1 MNKNIKLSEL
11 EVNKGQIEGLP
22 KNPRFIKDHRFKQLV
37 KSIEDDPEMLA
48 LRELIVYP
56 YKNKFVIICGNMR
69 YRAMIEL
76 GYKEAPC
83 KVLPPE
89 VTVDKLRAYTIKD
102 NVPYGED
109 DWDSLANE
117 WDADELKEWGMDV
130 PKEYN
135 PENKEKEIENLE
147 TGNECPKCGY
157 KW

>member
-11 EVNKGQIEGLP
+11 QVNNGCIPGLP

-37 KSIEDDPEMLA
+37 KSIEDDPEMLS

-56 YKNKFVIICGNMR
+56 FKGKFVIICGNMR

-83 KVLPPE
+83 KVLPQE

-102 NVPYGED
+102 NVEKGNWNED
-109 DWDSLANE
+109 ELSNE
-117 WDADELKEWGMDV
+117 WDETELESFGYEI
-130 PKEYN
+130 PKPIDSPPKSRCVC
-135 PENKEKEIENLE
+135 PE
-147 TGNECPKCGY
+147 CG
-157 KW
+157 KDHSKAESK